1 VRGDDGFD
9 DDDGRA
15 ESTGGGMSASKED
28 EEEAGRVVGMGGGT
42 RCDLLQSAWSRSWA
56 AELIPVAIVSYYKHK
71 LHNTIQHDMTGKRER
86 EEEIKRKEKKKKRRH
101 LFFGASSSP
110 SSHPPRI
117 NSVRDSRWR
126 HHHQPP

>member
-28 EEEAGRVVGMGGGT
+28 EGEAGRVVGMGGGT

-71 LHNTIQHDMTGKRER
+71 LHNTIRHTRYDDRKTRKRRGKQME
-86 EEEIKRKEKKKKRRH
+86 RKEKKT
-101 LFFGASSSP
+101 P
-110 SSHPPRI
+110 SVLRGIIITIVTPTE
-117 NSVRDSRWR
+117 D
-126 HHHQPP
+126 QLC